1 MTQIVLA
8 GVGGQGILTIAKLLS
23 SAAAKSGLHVKQAE
37 VHGMSQRG
45 GAVHAHVRLANKP
58 LHTERILA
66 GTADIV
72 LATEPLEAVR
82 QLPFLREGGVVIS
95 GTGPVTNCPDYPP
108 VEKLLDTLAA
118 CEDHVLLDLEKLA
131 RAAGSVRAGNMVALG
146 AASWFLPIPAA
157 ELVEEIVG
165 AFHPKGE
172 AAVVTNVRAFR
183 FGRNAAAAYR
193 DAIRRGLDRRAV
205 LQWIDTIDPAL
216 LADDEPAADLVPAEL
231 ALDPNVLSG
240 AEVHAFEQALIEA
253 HRQGRRR
260 LLEHEVY
267 ALVELV
273 GAISAPVHRF
283 VAANDTLGPQE
294 LDRFP
299 GDRLVLK
306 LVSERVVHKS
316 EAGGVAFVEKD
327 AGAVREAIGRLMALD
342 PGAYGVLA
350 VEYVEPE
357 YRGFGSELFVGI
369 RATREF
375 GPVIAAGLG
384 GVETEYLAS
393 RMLPGAAVAHA
404 VATEVDAEG
413 FLELFRATAAYDVL
427 AGRTRGHQRLV
438 SDAELLRCFRAF
450 IAIARHFCVDRGEAA
465 PDIGELEVNPFAFR
479 NHRLIPLDG
488 RGLMRT
494 APPKRADRPLEKVRK
509 LIEPRNIAVLG
520 VSAQSMNYGRI
531 ILNNIARRRP
541 NREGLF
547 VVKPDAEAI
556 DGVPCVPR
564 IADLP
569 KPTDLLIVAAPAR
582 SLPSVLDEC
591 LRAGNVE
598 AGILIPGGVGET
610 EGSEEIGLRTAEAL
624 ARCREAKGPV
634 FVGPNCMG
642 ILSRIG
648 RYDTFFIP
656 EERLPMDWSVPP
668 TGLGIVSQSGAFVV
682 GRLSKMPHLRPVA
695 AVSIGNQMDVTISD
709 ALSVLAE
716 RPEVRTLAAYVEGF
730 ANYDGLAFL
739 QCVRRAKEAG
749 KSVVF
754 YKAGRTEAGRSA
766 AAGHTASLA
775 GDYEVAVSAVRR
787 AGALVAQS
795 FAEFEML
802 METATFLDPRRVD
815 GSSVFAITNAGMEA
829 VAIADQA
836 SRDTGFE
843 LAVLSEETRAELAG
857 LLESLGLKGLATP
870 KNPLD
875 LTPMGDERA
884 YDALVRWA
892 LSRPEIHAAIVACV
906 PLAPNLRTTPEAL
919 ADPQSLVSL
928 AEGWLRETDKPVV
941 FVVDAGPEFEPLARA
956 LRSLPV
962 PVFRSADA
970 AAAILGRYLGNR
982 LHAGDS

>member
-23 SAAAKSGLHVKQAE
+23 SAGARSGLHVKQAE

-45 GAVHAHVRLANKP
+45 GAVHAHVRLARKP

-66 GTADIV
+66 GTADLV

-82 QLPFLREGGVVIS
+82 QLPFLREGGAIVS
-95 GTGPVTNCPDYPP
+95 GTAPVTNCPDYPS
-108 VEKLLDTLAA
+108 VERLLDTLAG

-131 RAAGSVRAGNMVALG
+131 RAAGSVRSANMVALG

-157 ELVEEIVG
+157 ELEEEVAE
-165 AFHPKGE
+165 AFRPRGE
-172 AAVVTNVRAFR
+172 AAVVANVRAFR

-216 LADDEPAADLVPAEL
+216 LSDDEQAAGLVPAQL
-231 ALDPNVLSG
+231 TLDPNVLSG

-283 VAANDTLGPQE
+283 VAANDALSPE
-294 LDRFP
+294 DVNRFP
-299 GDRLVLK
+299 GERLVLK

-327 AGAVREAIGRLMALD
+327 AGAVREAIAKLMALD
-342 PGAYGVLA
+342 PDAYGVLA

-404 VATEVDAEG
+404 VATEVDADG

-427 AGRTRGHQRLV
+427 AGRTRGHRRLV

-479 NHRLIPLDG
+479 NHRLVPLDG

-494 APPKRADRPLEKVRK
+494 APPKRAARPVDKVRK
-509 LIEPRNIAVLG
+509 LIEPRTIAVLG
-520 VSAQSMNYGRI
+520 VSGQTMNYGRI
-531 ILNNIARRRP
+531 ILNNISRRRP
-541 NREGLF
+541 DREGLF

-569 KPTDLLIVAAPAR
+569 RPTDLLVVAAPAR
-582 SLPSVLDEC
+582 TLPDILDEC
-591 LRAGNVE
+591 AQAGNVE
-598 AGILIPGGVGET
+598 AGILIPGGVGEA

-624 ARCREAKGPV
+624 ARCREVEGPV

-642 ILSRIG
+642 ILSRVG

-668 TGLGIVSQSGAFVV
+668 SGLGIVSQSGAFVV
-682 GRLSKMPHLRPVA
+682 GRLSKLPHLRPVA
-695 AVSIGNQMDVTISD
+695 AVSIGNQMDATISD
-709 ALSVLAE
+709 ALGVLAE

-730 ANYDGLAFL
+730 ANYDGLSFL
-739 QCVRRAKEAG
+739 HSVRRAREAG
-749 KSVVF
+749 KTVVF
-754 YKAGRTEAGRSA
+754 YKAGRTEAGRTA

-775 GDYEVAVSAVRR
+775 GDYDVAIAAARR

-802 METATFLDPRRVD
+802 METATFLDPRRKD

-836 SRDTGFE
+836 SQDSGLD
-843 LAVLSEETRAELAG
+843 LAVFPDAVRAELAE
-857 LLESLGLKGLATP
+857 LLARLGLKGLATP

-892 LSRPEIHAAIVACV
+892 LSQQEVHAAIVGCV
-906 PLAPNLRTTPEAL
+906 PLAPNLRTTPDSL
-919 ADPQSLVSL
+919 HDPQSFVSL
-928 AEGWLRETDKPVV
+928 AEGWLRDTEKPFV
-941 FVVDAGPEFEPLARA
+941 FVVDAGPEFEPLVKA
-956 LRSLPV
+956 LRALPV

-970 AAAILGRYLGNR
+970 AATILGRYLRNR
-982 LHAGDS
+982 LHAGDF